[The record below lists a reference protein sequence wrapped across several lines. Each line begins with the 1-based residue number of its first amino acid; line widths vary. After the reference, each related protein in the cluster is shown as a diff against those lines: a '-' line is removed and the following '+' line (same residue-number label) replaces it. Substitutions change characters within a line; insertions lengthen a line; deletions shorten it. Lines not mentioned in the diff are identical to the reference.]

1 MTTINPLA
9 AALAALFDQ
18 SLQAAVTSSREL
30 DENEVR
36 DLVGRVMA
44 PTVDRLDGRINA
56 HAEMTTLTLQGL
68 HERIATLEARVTDVT
83 AQLARALLA
92 AETGHAA
99 ASQAGLEARLA
110 ALEAAPTD
118 LQRFDDELADLA
130 GRVNILEAAPAGLQ
144 RFADGRPI
152 TAESIREI
160 AEAAAEAALDEH
172 TSSYDHDDYDALHNE
187 WGSEEAS
194 DFVKDGYLDDQIEEK
209 VKEVLNNATFS
220 VSI

>member
-36 DLVGRVMA
+36 DLVGRATA
-44 PTVDRLDGRINA
+44 PTVDRLDGRIDSQA
-56 HAEMTTLTLQGL
+56 QTITELLD
-68 HERIATLEARVTDVT
+68 RVT
-83 AQLARALLA
+83 A
-92 AETGHAA
+92 
-99 ASQAGLEARLA
+99 LEARLA
-110 ALEAAPTD
+110 A
-118 LQRFDDELADLA
+118 
-130 GRVNILEAAPAGLQ
+130 LEAAPAGLQ

-172 TSSYDHDDYDALHNE
+172 CEGYDHDGYDAHVNDDDKHFD
-187 WGSEEAS
+187 GDVGEA
-194 DFVKDGYLDDQIEEK
+194 VREALDGQSFTISL
-209 VKEVLNNATFS
+209 
-220 VSI
+220 

>member
-44 PTVDRLDGRINA
+44 PTVDRLDGRIDSQA
-56 HAEMTTLTLQGL
+56 QTITELL
-68 HERIATLEARVTDVT
+68 ARVT
-83 AQLARALLA
+83 A
-92 AETGHAA
+92 
-99 ASQAGLEARLA
+99 LEARLA

-130 GRVNILEAAPAGLQ
+130 GRVNALEAAPAGLQ

-160 AEAAAEAALDEH
+160 ANAAAEAALDEH
-172 TSSYDHDDYDALHNE
+172 CSSYDHDDYDSHVNDDDKHPEGDLE
-187 WGSEEAS
+187 DQVREII
-194 DFVKDGYLDDQIEEK
+194 DGL
-209 VKEVLNNATFS
+209 EVTLS
-220 VSI
+220 L

>member
-44 PTVDRLDGRINA
+44 PTVDRLDGRIDS
-56 HAEMTTLTLQGL
+56 HVDRLDG
-68 HERIATLEARVTDVT
+68 RIDSQAQTITELLDRVAALEARVTDVT
-83 AQLARALLA
+83 AQLARALLT

-110 ALEAAPTD
+110 A
-118 LQRFDDELADLA
+118 
-130 GRVNILEAAPAGLQ
+130 LEAAPAGLQ

-160 AEAAAEAALDEH
+160 ANAAAEAALDEH
-172 TSSYDHDDYDALHNE
+172 CESYDHDGYDAHVN
-187 WGSEEAS
+187 
-194 DFVKDGYLDDQIEEK
+194 DDDKHPEGDLEEK
-209 VKEVLNNATFS
+209 VREALDGQSFTIS
-220 VSI
+220 L

>member
-36 DLVGRVMA
+36 DLVDRVMA
-44 PTVDRLDGRINA
+44 PTVDRLDGRIDSQA
-56 HAEMTTLTLQGL
+56 QTITELLDRVA
-68 HERIATLEARVTDVT
+68 ALETRVTDVT

-160 AEAAAEAALDEH
+160 AEAAAEEALDEH
-172 TSSYDHDDYDALHNE
+172 TSSYDHDDYDNLFNE

-194 DFVKDGYLDDQIEEK
+194 DFVKDGYLEDQIEEK
-209 VKEVLNNATFS
+209 IKEVLNNATFS

>member
-36 DLVGRVMA
+36 ELAHHATA
-44 PTVDRLDGRINA
+44 PTVDRLYGRIDSQA
-56 HAEMTTLTLQGL
+56 QTITELL
-68 HERIATLEARVTDVT
+68 ARVT
-83 AQLARALLA
+83 A
-92 AETGHAA
+92 
-99 ASQAGLEARLA
+99 LEARLA
-110 ALEAAPTD
+110 ALEAAPD

-172 TSSYDHDDYDALHNE
+172 CGSYDHDDYDALHNE
-187 WGSEEAS
+187 WGSEEVS
-194 DFVKDGYLDDQIEEK
+194 DFVKDGDIEDQIEEK

>member
-44 PTVDRLDGRINA
+44 PTVDRLDGRIDS
-56 HAEMTTLTLQGL
+56 HVDRLDG
-68 HERIATLEARVTDVT
+68 RIDSQAQTITELLDRVAALEARVTDVT

-110 ALEAAPTD
+110 ALEAAPD
-118 LQRFDDELADLA
+118 LQRFDDELAYLTS
-130 GRVNILEAAPAGLQ
+130 RVSALEAAPAGLQ

-172 TSSYDHDDYDALHNE
+172 CESYDHDGYDAHVN
-187 WGSEEAS
+187 
-194 DFVKDGYLDDQIEEK
+194 DDDKHPEGDLEEK
-209 VKEVLNNATFS
+209 VREVIDGLEITLS
-220 VSI
+220 L